1 MIISGLRISC
11 ATTVERRPSDDSRSR
26 CAASRWKR
34 AMESVMVLKVVAS
47 SRASSSSQA
56 APPGAAPIRRVR
68 SPVAAISRMV
78 AVIAP
83 RGRVTVRAMA

>member
-11 ATTVERRPSDDSRSR
+11 ATTVDSRPSEESRSR

-34 AMESVMVLKVVAS
+34 EIESVMVLKVEAS
-47 SRASSSSQA
+47 SRASSSSQCGVA
-56 APPGAAPIRRVR
+56 ATGILRVR

-78 AVIAP
+78 AVITP
-83 RGRVTVRAMA
+83 SGRVTVRAMP